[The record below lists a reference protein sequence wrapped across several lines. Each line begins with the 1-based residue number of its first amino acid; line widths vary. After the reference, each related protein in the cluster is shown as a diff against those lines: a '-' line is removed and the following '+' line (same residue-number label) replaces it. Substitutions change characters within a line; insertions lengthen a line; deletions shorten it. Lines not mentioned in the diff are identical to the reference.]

1 MDGSI
6 LNLPK
11 SPADLAAFWLQRWEM
26 QKSSRYNFDS
36 LWAAVSRRIYP
47 EADEFN
53 ITITPGSR
61 RRQEVYSSKGSR
73 ALAKWK
79 ALWMS
84 LLVPKDEQWHKYEAS
99 EEELNKKHAVKLF
112 FEQLTD
118 RAFKLRNSSMSGF
131 YAAMDPTFESLGA
144 WGNGGFFME
153 EVPGGVRYMP
163 IPLTRVWFGL
173 DQYKRVRTVFY
184 HSRIPA
190 AAADM
195 KWRQVWGSS
204 PPEKVK
210 RQLDEDPWGKYLDFL
225 HVVTPRGNVDPE
237 RLGPERFPYQSFW
250 IAVDDKML
258 IEEGGYPEM
267 PYIVGRE
274 TILAHEDYAR
284 GPFAMLLPELGTVNA
299 MKKTHLHAG
308 ERVAAPP
315 ILLADDYEMSGR
327 MVDLRPNG
335 PNIGALDSQG
345 RDRMKP
351 FISGAR
357 LDITREMIQDEEA
370 AIEDALGLNLLRILV
385 DEKSP
390 VVTAT
395 QILEEA
401 QQRGQLSAPGVNSRQ
416 AEMLGPEA
424 ERLVGIME
432 RQRMMPEIPQE
443 LLEAGAEYSIKYTSP
458 ANRLQKA
465 GQLAAVTRTMEVI
478 APLAAND
485 PTIWLKFNAE
495 RLVELSM
502 EIQGGPTEA
511 LLSEEEYAATVQAI
525 QKQQQQAVA
534 AEQAQQLAGTMKDG
548 GQALQLLQG
557 GGGGGAA

>member
-1 MDGSI
+1 MPDSI
-6 LNLPK
+6 LNLPTSK
-11 SPADLAAFWLQRWEM
+11 VDLAGFWLKRWEII
-26 QKSSRYNFDS
+26 KSSRYNFDS
-36 LWAAVSRRIYP
+36 LWSAVARRIYP

-53 ITITPGSR
+53 SVRTPGER
-61 RRQEVYSSKGSR
+61 RRQQVYSSKGSR
-73 ALAKWK
+73 SLAKWK

-99 EEELNKKHAVKLF
+99 EEDLNKEHSVKLF
-112 FEQLTD
+112 FEQLTN
-118 RAFKLRNSSMSGF
+118 RAFKLRNSSLSGF

-144 WGNGGFFME
+144 WGNGCFFME

-163 IPLTRVWFGL
+163 IALPRVWFGL

-184 HSRIPA
+184 QSRIPA

-195 KWRQVWGSS
+195 KWRKVWGDA
-204 PPEKVK
+204 PPEAVK
-210 RQLDEDPWGKYLDFL
+210 RRLQEDAWGEMLDFL
-225 HVVTPRGNVDPE
+225 HVVTPRDNQDPE
-237 RLGPERFPYQSFW
+237 SLGPERLPFQSFW
-250 IAVDDKML
+250 ISIEDKML
-258 IEEGGYPEM
+258 IEQGGYPEM

-274 TILAHEDYAR
+274 TILAHENYAR
-284 GPFAMLLPELGTVNA
+284 GPFAMLLPELGGVNA
-299 MKKTHLHAG
+299 MKKTNFITG
-308 ERVAAPP
+308 ERSAAPP
-315 ILLADDYEMSGR
+315 LLLSEDADLGSRSIVLAPDAVNRG
-327 MVDLRPNG
+327 L
-335 PNIGALDSQG
+335 LDSNG
-345 RDRMKP
+345 KP
-351 FISGAR
+351 MLVPLQSGAK
-357 LDITREMIQDEEA
+357 LELTREMVQDEEL
-370 AIEDALGLNLLRILV
+370 AIDDALGLNLLRILI

-424 ERLVGIME
+424 ERLVGIMG
-432 RQRMMPEIPQE
+432 RQRMMPEVPPI
-443 LLEAGAEYSIKYTSP
+443 LLESGGDYQIKYTSP

-485 PTIWLKFNAE
+485 PTIWHKFNAE

-511 LLSEEEYAATVQAI
+511 LLSEEEFAAVVQAI
-525 QKQQQQAVA
+525 QKQQEAAAV
-534 AEQAQQLAGTMKDG
+534 AEQAPNIAGAMKDG

-557 GGGGGAA
+557 GGGGT